1 MTQDAD
7 AAWQRSV
14 LVVEDDALL
23 RELVASLLE
32 SKGFVVETAANA
44 SDARRVFERGDH
56 DALVLDV
63 ELGPGPN
70 GFDLAHSL
78 LAKSPHTAVLFLTN
92 VPDPRFV
99 EVDPRGLP
107 RGIAYLRKSSLGDV
121 HTLLAALEAALRGS
135 GVDRFRDDLDPQR
148 PAARLTR
155 KQVSVLRL
163 AALGHTN
170 AQIAQERGVSV
181 KAVEDT
187 MSRAC
192 QALGVNETS
201 GNLRVAA
208 VRRFLELTGG
218 PALADDAVVSSQ

>member
-1 MTQDAD
+1 MTDNID

-23 RELVASLLE
+23 RELVASFLE

-70 GFDLAHSL
+70 GFDLAHAL

-99 EVDPRGLP
+99 EVDPQGLP

-192 QALGVNETS
+192 LALGVNES
-201 GNLRVAA
+201 GGNLRVAA
-208 VRRFLELTGG
+208 VRRYLELTGA